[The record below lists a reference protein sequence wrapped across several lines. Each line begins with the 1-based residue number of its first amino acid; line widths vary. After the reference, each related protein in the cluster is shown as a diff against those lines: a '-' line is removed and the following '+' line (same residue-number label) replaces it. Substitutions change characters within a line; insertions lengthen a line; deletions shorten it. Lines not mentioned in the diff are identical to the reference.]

1 MLALAVLAAALA
13 LAAPQHG
20 GHSGVVEVCLQAG
33 ALGLAGHK
41 PHALAAFWWNGT
53 RWLSVPLY
61 VETVTVNVVHIS
73 ELNKSA
79 PSVGRAMVMPPE
91 LGPQTR
97 LCMYLPAGAP
107 AGWPRETPGISGRKL
122 AGVHA
127 VVEDWRGARH
137 HVFISTEIPAASP
150 ADLSGAAVNA
160 RVVSRAEVR
169 PDAPE
174 GGEAAARAE
183 PLYDNYYAT
192 SAVFSY
198 VGSFKLL
205 RTDKFTTS
213 TGSSLAASGEFELP
227 PGTFSME
234 VVITAASTPGLTY
247 KVVVGERYAGG
258 GWTYTYYYVYLL
270 QSAPYAVVYHS
281 FKSSDAKRVYV
292 YVGPVGYSGTYT
304 VDAFVTVHGEAKAY
318 WQRFHAALQPVSGG
332 LSGLYCTSRSDGYY
346 IVLPGF
352 TAPPGTAVS
361 SPYMRTQ
368 YPRLTG
374 SITMCG
380 QVGDYANIYWGTRF
394 LGRVYASSASG
405 SCKTFTFDLWADP
418 TENVETGGSTHAVL
432 IGPVC
437 KLDSLTVRYL
447 AVYGFYRP
455 EMNRET
461 SRVWRDVLPWGYA
474 AYNSFVVP
482 GGSYRAEMKIYDR
495 GAASATG
502 SMRIAI
508 YITPYQGQR
517 VCYDALRI
525 RLALN
530 DGNNMLTASEY
541 KIYAEGGELERVVSL
556 FLGWVAQLFGTMGAV
571 LAKIGNVMGWAL
583 LAKDTVGSV
592 LSSSVS
598 ASTAGNYLEVRVN
611 VSPLDQTRPVI
622 ARVVMADT
630 YEGNYAVSVKDV
642 YMCGVI
648 AYSDAAFPVPAMRY
662 YKPVSYVSST
672 ATQNVDTYR
681 TFTCG
686 KQEDLS
692 YLYQNN
698 ELASEFCQK
707 YYYR

>member
-1 MLALAVLAAALA
+1 MLALVVLVAAALA
-13 LAAPQHG
+13 FAAPQHG
-20 GHSGVVEVCLQAG
+20 GHTGVVEVCLQAG

-53 RWLSVPLY
+53 HWLSVPLY
-61 VETVTVNVVHIS
+61 VETVTVNIVHVS
-73 ELNKSA
+73 ELNKTTHG
-79 PSVGRAMVMPPE
+79 VGRAMVMPPE
-91 LGPQTR
+91 LGPRTR
-97 LCMYLPAGAP
+97 LCMYLPASAP
-107 AGWPRETPGISGRKL
+107 AGGPGEMPSIMGKRL
-122 AGVHA
+122 AGVYA

-160 RVVSRAEVR
+160 RVVSRAEVK
-169 PDAPE
+169 PDAPG
-174 GGEAAARAE
+174 GGEAVARAE
-183 PLYDNYYAT
+183 PLYNSYYAT

-213 TGSSLAASGEFELP
+213 TESSLVASGKFELP

-247 KVVVGERYAGG
+247 QVIVGERYAGG
-258 GWTYTYYYVYLL
+258 GSTYTGYYVYLH

-281 FKSSDAKRVYV
+281 FKSSDAKQVYV
-292 YVGPVGYSGTYT
+292 YVGPVGYRGRYT
-304 VDAFVTVHGEAKAY
+304 VDAFITVYGEARGY
-318 WQRFHAALQPVSGG
+318 WQRFHAVLQPVSGG
-332 LSGLYCTSRSDGYY
+332 LSGLTSTPKSDGYY
-346 IVLPGF
+346 LVFPGF
-352 TAPPGTAVS
+352 TAPPGTAIGS
-361 SPYMRTQ
+361 
-368 YPRLTG
+368 RLVG
-374 SITMCG
+374 SMTMCG
-380 QVGDYANIYWGTRF
+380 QVGDYVNVYWGTTF
-394 LGRVYASSASG
+394 LGYVFASSASG

-418 TENVETGGSTHAVL
+418 TENVKTGGSTHAVL
-432 IGPVC
+432 IGPVY

-447 AVYGFYRP
+447 AVYGLYRP

-461 SRVWRDVLPWGYA
+461 SKVWQDVLPWGYA
-474 AYNSFVVP
+474 VYNSFVTL
-482 GGSYRAEMKIYDR
+482 GNSYRAEMKVYDR

-508 YITPYQGQR
+508 YIAPYQGQR
-517 VCYDALRI
+517 VCYDALKV

-530 DGNNMLTASEY
+530 DGNNRLAASEY
-541 KIYAEGGELERVVSL
+541 KIYAEGSELERIVSL
-556 FLGWVAQLFGTMGAV
+556 FLGWVAQLFSTMGAV
-571 LAKIGNVMGWAL
+571 LEKIGNIMGWAL
-583 LAKDTVGSV
+583 LAKDTVGSA

-598 ASTAGNYLEVRVN
+598 ASTVGNYLEVRVN
-611 VSPLDQTRPVI
+611 VSPFDQTRPVI
-622 ARVVMADT
+622 ARVVVADT
-630 YEGNYAVSVKDV
+630 YVGDYAISVKDV

-648 AYSDAAFPVPAMRY
+648 AYSDASPVPEMRY